1 MRNAIGVD
9 IGGTNLRVARVSC
22 DGDIFAHAIEPTPV
36 SAAATLALIDAL
48 IAQVEDAQSAAIGVG
63 VPGRVN
69 ASTGE
74 VLSGGYVN
82 LAGPPLQGR
91 LAAARGRP
99 VLTGNDASMALIAE
113 ARIGAARGVA
123 DVVLL
128 TIGTGIGGASLAGG
142 KLLRGQGAA
151 GQFGHLTIDAGG
163 EICACGRAGCLETR
177 SSGASLR
184 RFMAE
189 AGFSGATNVQDLLAR
204 DDATSRA
211 VIERWAAPLRFGIDS
226 LVATLDPELV
236 LLGGGLGAA
245 ACEALKRF
253 PALSPWFQYRVVPA
267 ALGDRAG
274 VIGSALAA
282 MDLAS

>member
-1 MRNAIGVD
+1 MRNAIGID
-9 IGGTNLRVARVSC
+9 IGGTNVRVARVSGA
-22 DGDIFAHAIEPTPV
+22 GDMLAHAIEPTPA
-36 SAAATLALIDAL
+36 SADATLALVDAL
-48 IAQVEDAQSAAIGVG
+48 IEQVQDAQSAAIGVG

-69 ASTGE
+69 ATTGE
-74 VLSGGYVN
+74 VFSGGYVN

-91 LAAARGRP
+91 LTAARGRP
-99 VLTGNDASMALIAE
+99 VLTDNDASMALIAE
-113 ARIGAARGVA
+113 ARVGAARGVA

-128 TIGTGIGGASLAGG
+128 TIGTGIGGASLSGG
-142 KLLRGQGAA
+142 KLLRGRGTA
-151 GQFGHLTIDAGG
+151 GQLGHLTIDIGG
-163 EICACGRAGCLETR
+163 ETCACGRAGCLETR

-189 AGFSGATNVQDLLAR
+189 AGFPDKTNVQDLLAG
-204 DDATSRA
+204 DDAPSRA

-245 ACEALKRF
+245 ACQALKRF
-253 PALSPWFQYRVVPA
+253 PALSPWFQTQVAPA

-274 VIGSALAA
+274 VIGAALAA
-282 MDLAS
+282 LDLAS